1 MVLPLSL
8 YNEITILVCWYMGKK
23 TPTSINID
31 EELWKEAKIE
41 AVKRGITVTELLE
54 NALRNELKKK

>member
-1 MVLPLSL
+1 
-8 YNEITILVCWYMGKK
+8 MGKK
-23 TPTSINID
+23 TATSINID

-54 NALRNELKKK
+54 KALRNELKTK